1 MQVIARPFGEPGFDR
16 GRLVGG
22 VVVDDEVDVES
33 GRHGRI
39 DGVEEASEL
48 AGAMS
53 SVAAAEHVAGGD
65 IKRGE
70 QRRRAVALVVVAASL
85 GLAERERQQR
95 LGAIERLDLMGWMA
109 PYRHGCAIWWLLQ
122 VTKQEP
128 PTMQIT
134 TIGLDLAKHIFQ
146 VHAVDGDGIVVEKR
160 RLRRAQVLTYF
171 AKLPACLVGMEACAT
186 AHFWARELRSLGH
199 DVRLVPP
206 QYVKP
211 YVRRGKND
219 AADAA
224 AICEAVSRPC
234 MRFVPIKSEEQQSLL
249 VMHRARDL
257 LVRQRTQLI
266 NAIRGHLAEFGLIR
280 AQGVPNVVR
289 LLNDMHEDA
298 AVPEHARVIIEL
310 FAEQLGALGERID
323 LIERRIAACHKAS
336 AVSQRLATIP
346 GIGPIIATAIT
357 ATVADP
363 SAFRSGR
370 EFAAWLGL
378 TPTQRSTGGKQRLGR
393 ISRKGD
399 QYIRRLLI
407 IGAQTVLL
415 RSKAAKANPW
425 IQNLLA
431 RCPRL
436 KVAVALANKMA
447 GIAWAVMA
455 KGEPYRQI
463 ASA

>member
-1 MQVIARPFGEPGFDR
+1 MQRTI
-16 GRLVGG
+16 
-22 VVVDDEVDVES
+22 
-33 GRHGRI
+33 
-39 DGVEEASEL
+39 
-48 AGAMS
+48 
-53 SVAAAEHVAGGD
+53 
-65 IKRGE
+65 
-70 QRRRAVALVVVAASL
+70 
-85 GLAERERQQR
+85 
-95 LGAIERLDLMGWMA
+95 
-109 PYRHGCAIWWLLQ
+109 
-122 VTKQEP
+122 
-128 PTMQIT
+128 
-134 TIGLDLAKHIFQ
+134 IGLDLAKHVFQ
-146 VHAVDGDGIVVEKR
+146 VHSVEALGGRVEKR
-160 RLRRAQVLTYF
+160 RLRRGQVLAYF
-171 AKLPACLVGMEACAT
+171 AKLPPCLIGMEACAT
-186 AHFWARELRSLGH
+186 AHFWARELSRLGH
-199 DVRLVPP
+199 DVRLMPP

-224 AICEAVSRPC
+224 AICEAVSRPS

-249 VMHRARDL
+249 VLHRGRDL

-266 NAIRGHLAEFGLIR
+266 NAIRGHLAEFGLIQ
-280 AQGVPNVVR
+280 AQGVANVTR
-289 LLNDMHEDA
+289 LVDAMHKNVA
-298 AVPEHARVIIEL
+298 IPEHARVIITL
-310 FAEQLGALGERID
+310 FAEQLGTLEKQID
-323 LIERRIAACHKAS
+323 LIEARIAACHKAS

-357 ATVADP
+357 ATVVDP

-378 TPTQRSTGGKQRLGR
+378 TPTQKSTGGKQRLGR

-415 RSKAAKANPW
+415 RSKVAKANPW

-431 RCPRL
+431 RCARL

-447 GIAWAVMA
+447 RIAWAVMA

>member
-1 MQVIARPFGEPGFDR
+1 
-16 GRLVGG
+16 
-22 VVVDDEVDVES
+22 
-33 GRHGRI
+33 
-39 DGVEEASEL
+39 
-48 AGAMS
+48 
-53 SVAAAEHVAGGD
+53 
-65 IKRGE
+65 
-70 QRRRAVALVVVAASL
+70 
-85 GLAERERQQR
+85 
-95 LGAIERLDLMGWMA
+95 
-109 PYRHGCAIWWLLQ
+109 
-122 VTKQEP
+122 
-128 PTMQIT
+128 
-134 TIGLDLAKHIFQ
+134 
-146 VHAVDGDGIVVEKR
+146 
-160 RLRRAQVLTYF
+160 
-171 AKLPACLVGMEACAT
+171 
-186 AHFWARELRSLGH
+186 
-199 DVRLVPP
+199 
-206 QYVKP
+206 VKP

-224 AICEAVSRPC
+224 AICEAVSRPS

-249 VMHRARDL
+249 VIHRARDL

-266 NAIRGHLAEFGLIR
+266 NAIRGHLAEFGLIG
-280 AQGVPNVVR
+280 AQGVPKVAR
-289 LLNDMHEDA
+289 LLDDMRED
-298 AVPEHARVIIEL
+298 VGIPGDVRVVIEL
-310 FAEQLGALGERID
+310 FAEQLGALEQRID
-323 LIERRIAACHKAS
+323 LLEARIAACHKTS
-336 AVSQRLATIP
+336 AMSQRLATIP
-346 GIGPIIATAIT
+346 GIGPLIATAIA

-415 RSKAAKANPW
+415 RSKAARANPW

-431 RCPRL
+431 RCARL

-447 GIAWAVMA
+447 RIAWAVMT

>member
-1 MQVIARPFGEPGFDR
+1 
-16 GRLVGG
+16 
-22 VVVDDEVDVES
+22 
-33 GRHGRI
+33 
-39 DGVEEASEL
+39 
-48 AGAMS
+48 
-53 SVAAAEHVAGGD
+53 
-65 IKRGE
+65 
-70 QRRRAVALVVVAASL
+70 
-85 GLAERERQQR
+85 
-95 LGAIERLDLMGWMA
+95 
-109 PYRHGCAIWWLLQ
+109 
-122 VTKQEP
+122 
-128 PTMQIT
+128 MQIT
-134 TIGLDLAKHIFQ
+134 TIGLDLAKHVFQ
-146 VHAVDGDGIVVEKR
+146 VHGVDALGDGIEKR
-160 RLRRAQVLTYF
+160 RLRRGQVLAYF
-171 AKLPACLVGMEACAT
+171 GKLPPCLVGMEACAT
-186 AHFWARELRSLGH
+186 AHFWARELRRLGH
-199 DVRLVPP
+199 DVRLLPP

-224 AICEAVSRPC
+224 AICEAVSRPS

-249 VMHRARDL
+249 VIHRARDL

-266 NAIRGHLAEFGLIR
+266 NAIRGHLAEFGLIG
-280 AQGVPNVVR
+280 AQGVPNVKR
-289 LLNDMHEDA
+289 LLDDMRGDVEIPGD
-298 AVPEHARVIIEL
+298 VCDVIEV
-310 FAEQLGALGERID
+310 FAEQLGALEQRID
-323 LIERRIAACHKAS
+323 LLEARIAACHKTS
-336 AVSQRLATIP
+336 AMSQRLATIP
-346 GIGPIIATAIT
+346 GIGPVIATAIA

-431 RCPRL
+431 RCARL

-447 GIAWAVMA
+447 RIAWAVMA